1 MSELPITTTQNV
13 NINFSLASVG
23 ARILGQVLDTV
34 FKACYIIFV
43 IIMFDSFNF
52 DRIFASMDH
61 WSIMAIFIIAFI
73 PVFFYSFYQE
83 LIWNGQTLGKKIMK
97 IRVIKLDGYSAGVGE
112 YLIRWLFRIVEIS
125 ILSGIIALLAI
136 IFSKKN
142 QRLGDIAAGTA
153 VISLK
158 QDISINQTIL
168 LNLKENYKPM
178 FPSVIKLSDNDVRII
193 KDAFITAVK
202 GKDPKTVKK
211 LSIKIQEVTGIA
223 DPQMKDAD
231 FIKTVIKD
239 YNYYTQEM

>member
-23 ARILGQVLDTV
+23 ARILGQILDNV
-34 FKACYIIFV
+34 FKVCYIIFIV
-43 IIMFDSFNF
+43 FILEFINF
-52 DRIFASMDH
+52 DYIIADMDY
-61 WSIMAIFIIAFI
+61 WSITAIVTILLL
-73 PVFFYSFYQE
+73 PVLFYSFYQE

-97 IRVIKLDGYSAGVGE
+97 IRVIKLDGYAAGVGD

-142 QRLGDIAAGTA
+142 QRLGDLAAGTA

-158 QDISINQTIL
+158 QDITINQTIL
-168 LNLKENYKPM
+168 LKLKDDYKPV

-211 LSIKIQEVTGIA
+211 LSLKIQEVTGIN
-223 DPQMKDAD
+223 DPQMKDVD
-231 FIKTVIKD
+231 FIKTVLKD